1 MTEPDLASGIVID
14 EGVIVA
20 EKSAIVNITDV
31 EWEREPLVPVTVT
44 VYVPTEPLQDRVD
57 VLDGVILVG
66 LNEQLIPAE
75 GDDEDA
81 RETVSEKPPIGLML
95 TVVEPAVPA
104 VMVSVPGEAEI
115 VKSAMLRVK

>member
-66 LNEQLIPAE
+66 LNEQLIPTE

-81 RETVSEKPPIGLML
+81 RETVSEKPPIGLTL